1 MALRWEDVKIEYKF
15 SFAVYLWGI
24 ITGIISG
31 VLASYNRSAWILGFL
46 LYFLVDKFVMAVI
59 KELPPDVPE
68 ERAILK
74 KAFWGWL
81 LFWLYFTM
89 LSYSVATDFQ
99 PVCYSNQSL
108 LYQVVQNGTARIKCV
123 FNVVG

>member
-1 MALRWEDVKIEYKF
+1 MKIEYKF

-31 VLASYNRSAWILGFL
+31 VLAYYNRSAWIIGFL
-46 LYFLVDKFVMAVI
+46 LYLLIDKFVVALI
-59 KELPPDVPE
+59 KELPPDVPD
-68 ERAILK
+68 ERAILR

-89 LSYSVATDFQ
+89 LSYSVAINFQ
-99 PVCYSNQSL
+99 PVCYSDQSL
-108 LYQVVQNGTARIKCV
+108 LYKLVHNGTAKIKCV
-123 FNVVG
+123 FNATLSG

>member
-1 MALRWEDVKIEYKF
+1 MKIEYKF

-24 ITGIISG
+24 ITGVISG
-31 VLASYNRSAWILGFL
+31 VLAYYNRSAWIIGFL
-46 LYFLVDKFVMAVI
+46 LYLIIDKFVMALI
-59 KELPPDVPE
+59 KELPPDVPD
-68 ERAILK
+68 ERAILR

-89 LSYSVATDFQ
+89 LSYSVAINFQ

-108 LYQVVQNGTARIKCV
+108 LYKLVHNGTAKIKCV
-123 FNVVG
+123 FNATLSG

>member
-1 MALRWEDVKIEYKF
+1 MKIEYKF

-31 VLASYNRSAWILGFL
+31 VLASYNRSAWIIGFL
-46 LYFLVDKFVMAVI
+46 LYLLIDKFVVALI
-59 KELPPDVPE
+59 KELPPDVPD
-68 ERAILK
+68 ERAILR

-89 LSYSVATDFQ
+89 LSYSVAINFQ
-99 PVCYSNQSL
+99 PVCYSDQSL
-108 LYQVVQNGTARIKCV
+108 LYKLVHNGTAKIKCV
-123 FNVVG
+123 FNATLSG

>member
-1 MALRWEDVKIEYKF
+1 VKLAIEYKF
-15 SFAVYLWGI
+15 SLTVYLWGV

-31 VLASYNRSAWILGFL
+31 VLSAKFSAGWLVGFL
-46 LYFLVDKFVMAVI
+46 LYLLLDKFVLAVI
-59 KELPPDVPE
+59 KELPPDVPD
-68 ERAILK
+68 ERAILR

-89 LSYSVATDFQ
+89 LSYSLVINFT

-108 LYQVVQNGTARIKCV
+108 LYKMVHSGNASISCQ
-123 FNVVG
+123 FNITR